1 MESPR
6 IGIGTGNVVLE
17 PTHHRQATSPRSFE
31 EAMKGGVQTLLR
43 GAEIATSAMG
53 APALS
58 AAVRGMRQS
67 AALALPQPGGP
78 VAYPPVLPGMSP
90 GGAGGAGGLA
100 LPGGVVPGSDPATA
114 VSGAGADP
122 NLDAVRNLQREA
134 HDYNLELLVLQESTQ
149 RENQRFSLVSNTL
162 KAMHDTAKA
171 AIQNLHA

>member
-17 PTHHRQATSPRSFE
+17 PPHHRQATRPRSFE

-43 GAEIATSAMG
+43 GAEIATGAMG

-67 AALALPQPGGP
+67 AALALPQPGLPAG
-78 VAYPPVLPGMSP
+78 YPPLLPGMSP
-90 GGAGGAGGLA
+90 GAPGAAGGL

-114 VSGAGADP
+114 VSGAAADP